1 MQSRVCPL
9 FIIEIDMYKI
19 SKYSR
24 VFDDIDD
31 DIVIYNTINRSLIA
45 LSRSYFIDN
54 YTLVDNIPE
63 DEIDTLRECGFF
75 VDRIDYNA
83 LEQHYETVDTLI
95 ISLETLLSCNLS
107 CPYCYQIGNDHSKS
121 IIKRDS
127 LDLLY
132 EYVKKVNSIT
142 HLKFLTLK
150 VLGGEPSVN
159 WGIADYIIEKL
170 YNFCQKNGITF
181 NLMVDTNCTLIEDYL
196 QLKHYDSVLFTVPL
210 TYKECHNAFRHY
222 RSGAG
227 TYDEIIENV
236 NRLHQSLKNCSI
248 VFRYNM
254 DASNIGK
261 FSDYI
266 QDLKKRVG
274 FTPIISPNYTLN
286 LGCGTF
292 QNELSH
298 DDFIK
303 WCSSDFIDLMVDAG
317 WPIVITPVTLSSK
330 CQYRQ
335 KYSLKLFS
343 DGTVGACA
351 MNFFD
356 KTRPTLKEVVDNLD
370 HIDEYWNNAK
380 GYSLLSQKKCRT
392 CSSLFLCAGAYTNP
406 CIKSLNLQECIPDRN
421 IGVDLKL
428 FLQHYVKYSNAGY
441 DDLFV
446 GFNDYNTYK

>member
-1 MQSRVCPL
+1 M
-9 FIIEIDMYKI
+9 
-19 SKYSR
+19 
-24 VFDDIDD
+24 
-31 DIVIYNTINRSLIA
+31 
-45 LSRSYFIDN
+45 
-54 YTLVDNIPE
+54 
-63 DEIDTLRECGFF
+63 
-75 VDRIDYNA
+75 
-83 LEQHYETVDTLI
+83 
-95 ISLETLLSCNLS
+95 
-107 CPYCYQIGNDHSKS
+107 
-121 IIKRDS
+121 
-127 LDLLY
+127 
-132 EYVKKVNSIT
+132 
-142 HLKFLTLK
+142 
-150 VLGGEPSVN
+150 N
-159 WGIADYIIEKL
+159 WDIADYIIEKL
-170 YNFCQKNGITF
+170 YGFCQKNGITF
-181 NLMVDTNCTLIEDYL
+181 NLMIDTNCTLIEDYL

-222 RSGAG
+222 KSGAG

-248 VFRYNM
+248 VLRYNM
-254 DASNIGK
+254 DASNIGT

-266 QDLKKRVG
+266 QDIKKRVG

-356 KTRPTLKEVVDNLD
+356 KTRPTLKEVVENLD

-380 GYSLLSQKKCRT
+380 GYSLLSQKKCRD

-406 CIKSLNLQECIPDRN
+406 CIKSLNLQECIPDKN